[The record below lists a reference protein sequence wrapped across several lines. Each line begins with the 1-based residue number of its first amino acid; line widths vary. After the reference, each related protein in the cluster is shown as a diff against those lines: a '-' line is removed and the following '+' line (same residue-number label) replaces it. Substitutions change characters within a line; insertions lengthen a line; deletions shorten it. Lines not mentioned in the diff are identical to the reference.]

1 MSSLKELFEID
12 DLEEVWE
19 ASKQKPTLL
28 FKQSTT
34 CPVSA
39 NAFEEFQQ
47 FLKENSEDLAAYFVK
62 VRESRPVSNK
72 IAEDLGVVHQSPQII
87 LIKDNEAIWD
97 TSHMNITVDTIK
109 EALESY

>member
-47 FLKENSEDLAAYFVK
+47 FLKENSEDLAAYFVT